1 MKKKRLLMLL
11 FFVLLTT
18 VGCKNVNEKFDEYIR
33 NQGFDS
39 QRDVIK
45 NGNEAC
51 VSARKKGY
59 DCEMTSYPE
68 HDTYYNSKKDLVVYT
83 SEEGVHLMGENY
95 AYLPLKHTFYYG
107 TNDPDNGIEYNTKTG
122 ECTKAPKNECSS
134 DDLKEVKK
142 LYEKKGPILD
152 DFKGKLEKV
161 VF

>member
-1 MKKKRLLMLL
+1 MKKSVAILAVVMMSLCL
-11 FFVLLTT
+11 

-45 NGNEAC
+45 SGNEAC

-83 SEEGVHLMGENY
+83 SEDGVHLMGENY
-95 AYLPLKHTFYYG
+95 AYLPLKHIFYYG
-107 TNDPDNGIEYNTKTG
+107 TNDPNNGIEYNTKTG
-122 ECTKAPKNECSS
+122 ECTKASKNECSS
-134 DDLKEVKK
+134 DELKEVKK
-142 LYEKKGPILD
+142 LYEKKAPYLD
-152 DFKGKLEKV
+152 DFKGKLENV